1 MAKRKSYGLGALVLV
16 VLVGIVGVVALG
28 SATKSCINS
37 DTEFNLPSGSS
48 YEALTDTLEA
58 HGVERMGVVNL
69 VARLKK
75 LDQSV
80 KGGHYEFRRGTSP
93 MSLVNALRAG
103 AQKPVRLTF
112 NNIRTLDQLAGRL
125 AEQIEADSL
134 TLLAHLTAPATAQK
148 YGFTREEFIG
158 MFIPN
163 TYQVWWTLSPEALTD
178 RMAKEYDKFWTS
190 ERTAALART
199 RLSKKEVINLASI
212 VYEETKVVSEMPKIA
227 GVYINRLRRGM
238 PLQAC
243 PTAKYAV
250 GDFTLK
256 RILYKHTQVESPYN
270 TYKHR
275 GLPPGPIC
283 MPSIAAID
291 AVLGYADHKWLYFCA
306 KEDLSGRH
314 NFASTLA
321 EHNRNSR
328 RYNEALKRN
337 SK

>member
-48 YEALTDTLEA
+48 YEALTDTLRA

-134 TLLAHLTAPATAQK
+134 TLLAHLTATATA
-148 YGFTREEFIG
+148 
-158 MFIPN
+158 
-163 TYQVWWTLSPEALTD
+163 
-178 RMAKEYDKFWTS
+178 
-190 ERTAALART
+190 
-199 RLSKKEVINLASI
+199 
-212 VYEETKVVSEMPKIA
+212 
-227 GVYINRLRRGM
+227 
-238 PLQAC
+238 
-243 PTAKYAV
+243 
-250 GDFTLK
+250 
-256 RILYKHTQVESPYN
+256 
-270 TYKHR
+270 
-275 GLPPGPIC
+275 
-283 MPSIAAID
+283 
-291 AVLGYADHKWLYFCA
+291 
-306 KEDLSGRH
+306 
-314 NFASTLA
+314 
-321 EHNRNSR
+321 
-328 RYNEALKRN
+328 
-337 SK
+337 